1 MSASINDGEREN
13 ELNQSINYDE
23 IEELL
28 SNDNEI
34 EELMSNGYEIN
45 TESSIT
51 VTSLKSSDEK
61 LISQQ
66 CRSSSCI
73 TQAQSTSLSMG
84 KSSENKEENSSKS
97 KMLTLTTKTSNIP
110 GPVGLLPALVR
121 LDFLN
126 YFYLNII

>member
-1 MSASINDGEREN
+1 MPASINDGEREN
-13 ELNQSINYDE
+13 ECNQSINYDE
-23 IEELL
+23 IEELM
-28 SNDNEI
+28 SNDN
-34 EELMSNGYEIN
+34 EIN

-73 TQAQSTSLSMG
+73 TQAQSTCLSMG
-84 KSSENKEENSSKS
+84 KSSENKEENSNKS
-97 KMLTLTTKTSNIP
+97 KMLILTTKTSNIP

-121 LDFLN
+121 LDFYLFN